1 VSSAAIQLTS
11 LNTRIALALMS
22 SKLPIGVGTIYKVA
36 VSVITVIKSYVN
48 FEEYAISV
56 SRH

>member
-1 VSSAAIQLTS
+1 
-11 LNTRIALALMS
+11 
-22 SKLPIGVGTIYKVA
+22 IGVGTIYKVA